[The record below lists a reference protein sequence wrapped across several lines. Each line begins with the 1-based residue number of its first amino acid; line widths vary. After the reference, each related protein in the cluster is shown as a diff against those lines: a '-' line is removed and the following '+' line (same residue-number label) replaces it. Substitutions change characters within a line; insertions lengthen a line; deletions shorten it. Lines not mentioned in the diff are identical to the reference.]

1 MVTSTL
7 LSRTGSWK
15 FYALHI
21 HRLPTFLKMFVS
33 LSTVSPLL
41 AKNILYYSYWF
52 KWAFMDVTFNFLEEN
67 ILLEPEIDKLMQK
80 RK

>member
-1 MVTSTL
+1 MLYT
-7 LSRTGSWK
+7 
-15 FYALHI
+15 FIIY
-21 HRLPTFLKMFVS
+21 LPFLKDVS

-67 ILLEPEIDKLMQK
+67 ILPEPDIDKLMQK